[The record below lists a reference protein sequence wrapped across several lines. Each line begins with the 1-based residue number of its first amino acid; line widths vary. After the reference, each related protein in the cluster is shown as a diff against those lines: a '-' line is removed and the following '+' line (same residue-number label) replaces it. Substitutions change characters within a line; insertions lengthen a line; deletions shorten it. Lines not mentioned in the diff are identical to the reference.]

1 MDTSELENTIFE
13 INQMSVEQ
21 LNNLERKIDEILKK
35 INEINDGDIKG

>member
-1 MDTSELENTIFE
+1 MDTSELENTIIE